1 MTDFP
6 ILLYNST
13 SETPTLSFTWSLIQT
28 EPPRI
33 GHYGETPRATVMNRK
48 TFVLPRL
55 WNNLQLSAQSRWL
68 CNSWYDNK
76 LAEFFL
82 LANRKLYQVIKV
94 NRHLVVGK

>member
-13 SETPTLSFTWSLIQT
+13 SETPTPT
-28 EPPRI
+28 PRI

-55 WNNLQLSAQSRWL
+55 WNNLQLSAQS
-68 CNSWYDNK
+68 C
-76 LAEFFL
+76 
-82 LANRKLYQVIKV
+82 
-94 NRHLVVGK
+94 